1 MNKMI
6 LYSAFLLVGLTAS
19 SLSGCSDKPALKV
32 EYEEP
37 EPTVDPNED
46 NTPLREN
53 TLTYYFDSA
62 KGSDSG
68 DGLSEAKAWK
78 SLSKLN
84 GVKLLAGDR
93 VLLRRGATFNE
104 VLLVSEAAGTKKQR
118 VTVSTYGTGDKPKI
132 VAPDG
137 SQYAV
142 RLNNC
147 VYTTMEDLDV
157 TNHGSN
163 ADLKD
168 RMGVNI
174 HLQDFGRACGTELKG
189 IDIHDINGVL
199 WKGQGAGVAIRFTL
213 SKNSVINYWDGILI
227 EGCTI
232 RRCTRNGVSFSG
244 NYERG
249 HWYPHLNVVIRENLI
264 EDVPGDGIVV
274 DACDGA
280 IVEYNL
286 MRHCTDPWGDQ
297 HNASAGMWPW
307 SSDNTIIQ
315 FNEVI
320 GQKTTWDAQGFD
332 ADYNNLGTTIR
343 YNYSHDNYGGFLLIC
358 NDGSAM
364 KTYSAGNGGTR
375 VYGNVSY
382 NDGIRPKQRA
392 KDQKW
397 FSPLIHASGPIEDCV
412 VYNNVLCR
420 TKRAAE
426 VPNQDI
432 RFLVSDSWGGYPK
445 DIEFHSNLFYSEESA
460 ASFAASGKGNVVMN
474 GNWYMGL
481 SSSAT
486 TSAADKAP
494 KGENALFRKLLD
506 ETESTQEALMKGFL
520 REVKTKTATIIT
532 VDKDKINQFFK

>member
-1 MNKMI
+1 MKKMI
-6 LYSAFLLVGLTAS
+6 QYAICLLAGLIAAS
-19 SLSGCSDKPALKV
+19 VNGCSDKHRFDVNCEVTDP
-32 EYEEP
+32 EETP
-37 EPTVDPNED
+37 GED
-46 NTPLREN
+46 DTPLRSE
-53 TLTYYFDSA
+53 TATYYLDSA
-62 KGSDSG
+62 AGSDDA

-78 SLSKLN
+78 TLSKLQ
-84 GVKLLAGDR
+84 GIKLLAGDK
-93 VLLRRGATFNE
+93 VLLRRGSTFNE
-104 VLLVSEAAGTKKQR
+104 VLIVNEAAGTTKQR

-142 RLNNC
+142 QLRNS
-147 VYTTMEDLDV
+147 VYTTIEDLDI
-157 TNHGSN
+157 TNYGSN
-163 ADLKD
+163 PELKD

-174 HLQDFGRACGTELKG
+174 HLQDFGKACGTELKG
-189 IDIHDINGVL
+189 LDIHDINGVL

-213 SKNSVINYWDGILI
+213 SKNTIINYWDGILI

-232 RRCTRNGVSFSG
+232 RRCTRNGISFAG
-244 NYERG
+244 NYDRS
-249 HWYPHLNVVIRENLI
+249 HWYPHLNVVIRENLV
-264 EDVPGDGIVV
+264 EEVPGDGIVV

-286 MRHCTDPWGDQ
+286 MRYCTDPWGEE

-332 ADYNNLGTTIR
+332 ADYNNLGTVIR

-358 NDGSAM
+358 DDGSAR

-382 NDGIRPKQRA
+382 NDGIRPKKRA
-392 KDQKW
+392 KDQVW
-397 FSPLIHASGPIEDCV
+397 FSPLIHISGPAEDCV

-420 TKRAAE
+420 TKRPAS
-426 VPNQDI
+426 VPKQDV
-432 RFLVSDSWGGYPK
+432 RFIVSNSWGGYPT
-445 DIEFHSNLFYSEESA
+445 DVEVRSNLFYSEESSA
-460 ASFAASGKGNVVMN
+460 AFSVIDKGKVVLK

-481 SSSAT
+481 SDSALT
-486 TSAADKAP
+486 TADDKEA
-494 KGENALFRKLLD
+494 KGENASFKKLLD
-506 ETESTQEALMKGFL
+506 DNGSLEEALRKGFL